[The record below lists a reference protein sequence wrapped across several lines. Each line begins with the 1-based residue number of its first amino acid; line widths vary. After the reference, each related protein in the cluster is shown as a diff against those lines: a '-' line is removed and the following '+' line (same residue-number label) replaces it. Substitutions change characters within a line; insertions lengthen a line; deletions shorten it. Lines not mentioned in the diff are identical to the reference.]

1 MRKTK
6 KGKSSGKRTFKP
18 AAKDSN
24 YLGKIQEVKVAKKA
38 EIMKRTK

>member
-24 YLGKIQEVKVAKKA
+24 YLGKMTRGEGSQKS
-38 EIMKRTK
+38 